1 MKPANAT
8 YHHADENQ
16 MAAKVDRSIPFI
28 ETHHHLWELERFP
41 YQWLRDPGTAAH
53 NQRLGDY
60 RMIRTDW
67 GIERLL
73 KEFYGSDGL
82 KSVHVEGDSRAAEP
96 VQETAGAQSAA
107 VTHPLPHSFL
117 SFCRLARVAS

>member
-1 MKPANAT
+1 MKAALSNAAYRHT
-8 YHHADENQ
+8 DENR

-41 YQWLRDPGTAAH
+41 YLWLRDPGTAAH

-60 RMIRTDW
+60 KMIRTDW

-73 KEFYGSDGL
+73 KEFYGSNVI
-82 KSVHVEGDSRAAEP
+82 KSVHVEGDSGAASDFP
-96 VQETAGAQSAA
+96 SASQSA
-107 VTHPLPHSFL
+107 L
-117 SFCRLARVAS
+117 STLAIAFIASARSPRMS

>member
-1 MKPANAT
+1 MKAALSNPT
-8 YHHADENQ
+8 YRHADENQ
-16 MAAKVDRSIPFI
+16 MAAKVDRTIPFV

-41 YQWLRDPGTAAH
+41 YNWLRDPGTAAH

-73 KEFYGSDGL
+73 KEFYGSDVIKCVHGEGNSHTADP
-82 KSVHVEGDSRAAEP
+82 SVGTGTPQYLADSYGFPPA
-96 VQETAGAQSAA
+96 
-107 VTHPLPHSFL
+107 HSIFL
-117 SFCRLARVAS
+117 